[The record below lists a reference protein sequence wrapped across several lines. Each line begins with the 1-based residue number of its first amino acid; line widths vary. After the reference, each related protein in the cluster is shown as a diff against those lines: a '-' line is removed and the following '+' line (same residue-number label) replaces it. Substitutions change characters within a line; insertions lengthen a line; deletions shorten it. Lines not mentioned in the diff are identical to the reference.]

1 MNKPVCVMKFGGSSV
16 ANVERI
22 LNVARI
28 IRDKTEQYM
37 PIVVVSA
44 MGKTTDNLIEM
55 AYTVNENPPPR
66 ELDMLLTAGERIS
79 MALLSMA
86 LHKFGLK
93 ARSFTGSQVG
103 IITENRINRAR
114 VLEVKLLRV
123 KESLEEGVIPV
134 IAGFQGVSTNK
145 EITTLGRGGSDLTA
159 VALAIS
165 LGNVKCEIY
174 TDVDGV
180 YSLDPRKYPNA
191 KRYDKISFEI
201 LAEMSSAGA
210 KVMHSRAVS
219 LAAKYNLP
227 FFIMSSFNPKKGGTM
242 VDKFLEGPNV
252 KGITTKD
259 VVIFDVEGF
268 EDGYILQRVLKDV
281 DILNLSQDSSGRHL
295 VFLLDIGERDKM
307 LRILS
312 EERVKFVMRENLQM
326 ISIIGWGIGSS
337 YEILEGIFDSIKG
350 EHVFSLNITEMRVS
364 VVVEKDKGEKV
375 VENLAERFNLL
386 EK

>member
-103 IITENRINRAR
+103 IITENRFNRAR

-180 YSLDPRKYPNA
+180 YSLD
-191 KRYDKISFEI
+191 
-201 LAEMSSAGA
+201 
-210 KVMHSRAVS
+210 
-219 LAAKYNLP
+219 
-227 FFIMSSFNPKKGGTM
+227 
-242 VDKFLEGPNV
+242 
-252 KGITTKD
+252 
-259 VVIFDVEGF
+259 
-268 EDGYILQRVLKDV
+268 
-281 DILNLSQDSSGRHL
+281 
-295 VFLLDIGERDKM
+295 
-307 LRILS
+307 
-312 EERVKFVMRENLQM
+312 
-326 ISIIGWGIGSS
+326 
-337 YEILEGIFDSIKG
+337 
-350 EHVFSLNITEMRVS
+350 
-364 VVVEKDKGEKV
+364 
-375 VENLAERFNLL
+375 
-386 EK
+386 